1 MSLPVLPLLVA
12 LLACAP
18 ETPQEAST
26 NEPAAPPTEVNAG
39 VVSATDGVPIVYD
52 ARGAGET
59 ALVFVHCW
67 SCDREFWREQF
78 DVFAESYR
86 VVRMDLPGHGESG
99 AKRDSWS
106 IAGLAEDVR
115 MVVDELGL
123 ERVILVGHSMGGPIS
138 LLAAPLLGERVV
150 GIACVDTLHDVAMK
164 WDKEMAAPVIAA
176 YERDFEGTNA
186 QFIPMMF
193 PEGADPGLVEWVT
206 TRANSTNRTAAS
218 ALMADFPNLDQAA
231 FMQAARVPIRCVNAA
246 PFGQLIPA
254 TAIEAN
260 REFGDFDAT
269 LVENVGHYLLLER
282 PDEFNEKLAAA
293 IAGLAG
299 E

>member
-1 MSLPVLPLLVA
+1 MRRTVLALFALTL

-18 ETPQEAST
+18 DAQQEAFT
-26 NEPAAPPTEVNAG
+26 AEPVAPEPPEVVGGVVNA
-39 VVSATDGVPIVYD
+39 ADGVPIVYD
-52 ARGAGET
+52 VKGGGDT

-99 AKRDSWS
+99 ADRETWS

-115 MVVDELGL
+115 TVVDELGL
-123 ERVILVGHSMGGPIS
+123 ERVVLVGHSMGGPVS
-138 LLAAPLLGERVV
+138 LFAAPLLGERVV

-164 WDKEMAAPVIAA
+164 WDEEMAGPIIAA
-176 YERDFEGTNA
+176 YEQDFEGTNA
-186 QFIPMMF
+186 QFVPMMF
-193 PEGADPGLVEWVT
+193 PEGADPELVEWVT
-206 TRANSTNRTAAS
+206 ARANAADHAAAN

-231 FMQAARVPIRCVNAA
+231 MLQAAGVPVRCVN
-246 PFGQLIPA
+246 
-254 TAIEAN
+254 
-260 REFGDFDAT
+260 FDAV
-269 LVENVGHYLLLER
+269 LVEGVGHYLLLER
-282 PDEFNEKLAAA
+282 PAEFNEKLAAA
-293 IAGLAG
+293 IADLAG